1 MHQKNQISFSYARQS
16 LTLNRFQ
23 AFMDSRTEENY
34 PQMITEDRSAYLHF
48 VKNNTY
54 WIDEKNNTCYT
65 NCSSAEIAR
74 TYFQFNEIYF
84 YLMKH
89 LSLNCFGVSDS
100 NLDIT
105 KSRMLSVSS
114 SFRHEY
120 SVEGAYVSDTYYK
133 VIFKD
138 GGRPLY
144 LNLQSNL
151 FDHSGNKKSLL
162 DIAYRLGTKR
172 ILGLNDKNEITSRE
186 IQKILHLD
194 EDQEPVDF
202 LDTPFYEILL
212 EQTDGPQTIL
222 MENVFVSLD

>member
-1 MHQKNQISFSYARQS
+1 
-16 LTLNRFQ
+16 
-23 AFMDSRTEENY
+23 
-34 PQMITEDRSAYLHF
+34 
-48 VKNNTY
+48 
-54 WIDEKNNTCYT
+54 
-65 NCSSAEIAR
+65 
-74 TYFQFNEIYF
+74 
-84 YLMKH
+84 
-89 LSLNCFGVSDS
+89 
-100 NLDIT
+100 
-105 KSRMLSVSS
+105 
-114 SFRHEY
+114 
-120 SVEGAYVSDTYYK
+120 
-133 VIFKD
+133 
-138 GGRPLY
+138 
-144 LNLQSNL
+144 L